1 VEATTV
7 LAEER
12 RLLIVD
18 WTRNEGRLDAAEAAT
33 KLGVAAETVRR
44 DLDIL
49 QRRGILRRVHGGA
62 IALERF
68 AHEYTIPE
76 RLDRNPEAKQR
87 IASIAAP
94 YIPHEGCIFVDGGTT
109 TEFLAPALRNRP
121 DLLVVTNSVTLA
133 SKIADSSTK
142 TYMLSG
148 RIRPT
153 TLSSVGARTV
163 QDLEQLNAVVSFIG
177 VNGISPTLNM
187 TAFDTDEALVKQIM
201 IKNSEERILL
211 ADNSKF
217 GSTYPVSFGGPEH
230 FDRLITDLE
239 TDTGFI
245 DKFTERGVEV
255 VVA

>member
-1 VEATTV
+1 M

-18 WTRNEGRLDAAEAAT
+18 WTRNDGRLDAAEAAT

-44 DLDIL
+44 DLDVL

-68 AHEYTIPE
+68 AHEFTLPE
-76 RLDRNPEAKQR
+76 RLDRNPEAKER
-87 IASIAAP
+87 IAKTAAQ
-94 YIPHEGCIFVDGGTT
+94 YIPSEGCIFVDGGTT
-109 TEFLAPALRNRP
+109 TAFLAPELRNRK

-148 RIRPT
+148 RVRPT
-153 TLSSVGARTV
+153 TLSTVGARTV
-163 QDLEQLNAVVSFIG
+163 QDISQHNAVVAFVG
-177 VNGISPTLNM
+177 VNGISPQLGL
-187 TAFDTDEALVKQIM
+187 TAFDTDEALVKQVM
-201 IKNSEERILL
+201 IANSVERILL

-217 GSTYPVSFGGPEH
+217 GSTYPVTFGGPAD
-230 FDRLITDLE
+230 FDRLVTDLD
-239 TDTGFI
+239 TDSVFI
-245 DKFTERGVEV
+245 DRFTNQGVEV

>member
-1 VEATTV
+1 VEATKV

-33 KLGVAAETVRR
+33 KLGVAGETVRR
-44 DLDIL
+44 DLDVL

-76 RLDRNPEAKQR
+76 RLDLNPEAKSM
-87 IASIAAP
+87 IAQTAAQYVP
-94 YIPHEGCIFVDGGTT
+94 SEGCIFVDGGTT

-153 TLSSVGARTV
+153 TLSAVGARTV
-163 QDLEQLNAVVSFIG
+163 QDLEQLNAVVAFVG
-177 VNGISPTLNM
+177 VNGISPSLGL
-187 TAFDTDEALVKQIM
+187 TAFDTDEALVKQVM
-201 IKNSEERILL
+201 IENSAERILL
-211 ADNSKF
+211 ADNGKF
-217 GSTYPVSFGGPEH
+217 GSTYPVTFAGPEH
-230 FDRLITDLE
+230 FDRLVTDFG
-239 TDTGFI
+239 TDTTYI